1 MKSTTF
7 QKRPRLVSKARLR
20 KGLVR
25 IASASDGIVDL
36 AAAAEL
42 GLIDDAGLVALI
54 PEEMRIQ
61 AWKLLG
67 ANTLLPVKAKEAT
80 LNGTHLTRTH
90 RHLVEQA
97 IPTVI
102 GQVYWQEK
110 AQMGI
115 SLAVAM
121 DRDKFVR
128 WVRKEIQIEG
138 SQLNTSLHRKGYG
151 DICCLVRGKQWWGRR
166 LQG

>member
-1 MKSTTF
+1 M
-7 QKRPRLVSKARLR
+7 
-20 KGLVR
+20 VR
-25 IASASDGIVDL
+25 TASASDGIVDL

-54 PEEMRIQ
+54 PEARRVQ

-67 ANTLLPVKAKEAT
+67 ANTVLPVKPKAAT
-80 LNGTHLTRTH
+80 LNGSHQTRTQ

-97 IPTVI
+97 LSAVI
-102 GQVYWQEK
+102 GPVYWQEQVQK
-110 AQMGI
+110 GI

-128 WVRKEIQIEG
+128 WVRKEIQIDG
-138 SQLNTSLHRKGYG
+138 SQLNTALNRKGYG

-166 LQG
+166 LQD